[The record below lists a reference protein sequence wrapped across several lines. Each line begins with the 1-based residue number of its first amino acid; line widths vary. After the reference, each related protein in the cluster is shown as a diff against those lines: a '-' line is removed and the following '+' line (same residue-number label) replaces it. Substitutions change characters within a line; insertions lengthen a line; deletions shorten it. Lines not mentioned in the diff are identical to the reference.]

1 MGNSSGLGF
10 GGVGDA
16 DDDVQDDDDDA
27 DDVATTLPAGHRG
40 THTPTLWILSP
51 CDAFDMHEQQRQRQA
66 TKVLYLNFLNR
77 IFEYAKTLSKNI
89 NNDHSNYQAGWLA
102 RFLASLQRR
111 DQNTEGLERAIT
123 IKQRILGNKGG
134 EMWGKQGEM
143 GAKPQKRGILVRTCG
158 RLLVTFDPIMQLM
171 TVVVTGCHTG
181 K

>member
-1 MGNSSGLGF
+1 VGWVLGA
-10 GGVGDA
+10 GGA

-123 IKQRILGNKGG
+123 IKQRILGNKGEKCG
-134 EMWGKQGEM
+134 ESREKWGRSLRRGESLCEPVA
-143 GAKPQKRGILVRTCG
+143 GS
-158 RLLVTFDPIMQLM
+158 
-171 TVVVTGCHTG
+171 
-181 K
+181 